1 MPVIRLPLQ
10 RFTGY
15 LLVLAF
21 TALSTLTTTGCG
33 FVLFG
38 MGTGAFTGAYVAGD
52 LKQTY
57 ANGYPEAMRASTE
70 TLNELKVP
78 VTEEGGGEA
87 KTTIKGRR
95 SDGTPIEVTVKKIDE
110 KQTEIGVRTGYVG
123 VWDREASRQIHSL
136 IAERLA
142 RKPPS
147 QSAPAEPAPP
157 PVALKPEA
165 PPVEEPQPPKKKAPP
180 PPKAPSRASAPAAAA
195 PPAEPAKP
203 DAEARYHPERTL
215 FFPSGTNALPPK
227 EIEKLDRVAAALRAN
242 PEAVVSLHGYSDSS
256 GNASQNFLL
265 SVGRAEAAK
274 RYLVEKGCSPDQ
286 VLEIGHGAVK
296 FLGSNDSE
304 AGRRLNRR
312 VEIELH
318 NGQ

>member
-1 MPVIRLPLQ
+1 MPVTRLPLQ
-10 RFTGY
+10 RITRC
-15 LLVLAF
+15 LLGLAV
-21 TALSTLTTTGCG
+21 TALSTLATTGCG

-57 ANGYPEAMRASTE
+57 ASGYPEAVRASTE

-78 VTEEGGGEA
+78 VAEGSGDEA

-95 SDGTPIEVTVKKIDE
+95 SDGTPIEVTVTKIDE

-142 RKPPS
+142 RKPPG
-147 QSAPAEPAPP
+147 QSAPAEIEPP
-157 PVALKPEA
+157 PAALKPEP

-195 PPAEPAKP
+195 PSAEPAKP
-203 DAEARYHPERTL
+203 EAKASYHAERTL
-215 FFPSGTNALPPK
+215 FFPSGTNELPPQ
-227 EIEKLDRVAAALRAN
+227 EVEKLDRVAAALRAN

-274 RYLVEKGCSPDQ
+274 RYLAEKGCSPDQ
-286 VLEIGHGAVK
+286 VLVIGHGAVN

>member
-1 MPVIRLPLQ
+1 MPATRLLMKK
-10 RFTGY
+10 RFAGR
-15 LLVLAF
+15 LLALALAVLAIM
-21 TALSTLTTTGCG
+21 TTTGCG

-52 LKQTY
+52 VKQTY
-57 ANGYPEAMRASTE
+57 ANSYPEAIRASTE
-70 TLNELKVP
+70 TLNELKVAL
-78 VTEEGGGEA
+78 TAEGGDEA
-87 KTTIKGRR
+87 KTTFKGRR

-110 KQTEIGVRTGYVG
+110 NQTEIGVRTGYVG
-123 VWDREASRQIHSL
+123 VWDRETSRQLQGL

-147 QSAPAEPAPP
+147 QNALAESAPPLE
-157 PVALKPEA
+157 LKPEA
-165 PPVEEPQPPKKKAPP
+165 PPPVEEPPPPKKKAPP
-180 PPKAPSRASAPAAAA
+180 AAKAPSRASAPA
-195 PPAEPAKP
+195 EPAKP
-203 DAEARYHPERTL
+203 VAGASYDPERTL
-215 FFPSGTNALPPK
+215 FFPSGTNELPPK
-227 EIEKLDRVAAALRAN
+227 EIEKLDRVAAALRTH
-242 PEAVVSLHGYSDSS
+242 PETVVSLHGYSDAS

-274 RYLVEKGCSPDQ
+274 RYLAEKGCSPDQ
-286 VLEIGHGAVK
+286 VLVIGHGAVN